1 MICKRCGQSFQRD
14 KRSRLQYC
22 PSCRA
27 IETREQK
34 KEWRRRSR
42 QRERFNSMAGELGLI
57 HETRNS
63 AAEISQLAQAARAAG
78 MSYGQYVALV
88 EGQGRLINLN

>member
-1 MICKRCGQSFQRD
+1 
-14 KRSRLQYC
+14 
-22 PSCRA
+22 
-27 IETREQK
+27 
-34 KEWRRRSR
+34 
-42 QRERFNSMAGELGLI
+42 MAGELGLT